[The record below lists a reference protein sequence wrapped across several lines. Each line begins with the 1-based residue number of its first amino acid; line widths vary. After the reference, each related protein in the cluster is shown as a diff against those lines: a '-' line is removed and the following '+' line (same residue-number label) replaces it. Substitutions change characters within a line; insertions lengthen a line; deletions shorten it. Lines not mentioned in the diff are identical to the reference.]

1 MIAYNSERLSLA
13 LLGKTNSGK
22 SSFLN
27 FISDQEVSIVSSQK
41 GTTTDPIKKSME
53 IHDFGPVLFF
63 DTAGFDD
70 DTNLYEKRIEKTK
83 KAIEKADILLYFL
96 SIDDEI
102 KEIYALKEKYDK
114 IIFIATKQDLEIGN
128 DLLEKF
134 KDFSP
139 LAINIKNNHDREKFF
154 DKIKSTYKIED
165 NSITKSLVKENDL
178 VLLVIPQDAEAPKY
192 RLIKPQVMTIREII
206 DKNAIAVSTNL
217 KNLENTLNSFNKKPD
232 LVITDSQYFKEVYN
246 ILDKEIKLTSFSV
259 LFSAF
264 KADIN
269 YYIESVK
276 KLDQGAKKILIAEA
290 CSHPPISEDI
300 GTVKIPKLL
309 KKRYKDIEIDFQRG
323 EDFENIEKY
332 DLIIQ
337 CGACMFNKK
346 YVMER
351 IKQAKEKNIPM
362 TNYGIV
368 IAYLNGILDKIS
380 IIKALS

>member
-1 MIAYNSERLSLA
+1 MKAYNSERFNLV

-27 FISDQEVSIVSSQK
+27 YISDQDVSIVSSQK

-70 DTNLYEKRIEKTK
+70 DTNLYKKRIEKTK
-83 KAIEKADILLYFL
+83 KTIEKANLILYFL
-96 SIDDEI
+96 SMEDEIDDI
-102 KEIYALKEKYDK
+102 FKLKKEYKN
-114 IIFIATKQDLEIGN
+114 IIFIASKQDLDIGEKIF
-128 DLLEKF
+128 EKF
-134 KDFSP
+134 ESINP
-139 LAINIKNNHDREKFF
+139 LKINLKNKNDRDKFF
-154 DKIKSTYKIED
+154 DKIRSDFKIED
-165 NSITKSLVKENDL
+165 KTITKNLVKENDL
-178 VLLVIPQDAEAPKY
+178 VLLVIPQDAEAPKF

-206 DKNAIAVSTNL
+206 DKNATAVSTNL

-264 KADIN
+264 KADID

-276 KLDQGAKKILIAEA
+276 KLDEGARKILIAEA
-290 CSHPPISEDI
+290 CSHPPITEDI
-300 GTVKIPKLL
+300 GRVKIPKLL
-309 KKRYKDIEIDFQRG
+309 KKNYDNIEIEFARG
-323 EDFENIEKY
+323 DDFENIEKY

-337 CGACMFNKK
+337 CGACMFNEK
-346 YVMER
+346 YVKER
-351 IKQAKEKNIPM
+351 IKLAKEKNIPM

-368 IAYLNGILDKIS
+368 LAYLNGILEKIY
-380 IIKALS
+380 I

>member
-1 MIAYNSERLSLA
+1 MIAYNSERVSLA

-22 SSFLN
+22 STFLN
-27 FISDQEVSIVSSQK
+27 FITDQEVSIVSSQK

-83 KAIEKADILLYFL
+83 KAIEKADILIYFL

-102 KEIYALKEKYDK
+102 EEVSAFKKKYDK
-114 IIFIATKQDLEIGN
+114 IIFIASKQDLEIGN
-128 DLLEKF
+128 DLVEKF

-139 LAINIKNNHDREKFF
+139 LAINIKNNDDREKFF
-154 DKIKSTYKIED
+154 DKIKSIYKIED
-165 NSITKSLVKENDL
+165 NTITKSLVKENDL

-206 DKNAIAVSTNL
+206 DKNASAVSTNL

-246 ILDKEIKLTSFSV
+246 ILDKDIKLTSFSV

-380 IIKALS
+380 I

>member
-1 MIAYNSERLSLA
+1 MIAYNSERFSLV

-27 FISDQEVSIVSSQK
+27 YITDQDVSIVSSQK

-83 KAIEKADILLYFL
+83 KTIEKADLILYFL
-96 SIDDEI
+96 SMEDELDDI
-102 KEIYALKEKYDK
+102 FKLKKEYKN
-114 IIFIATKQDLEIGN
+114 IIFIASKQDLDIGEKIF
-128 DLLEKF
+128 EKF
-134 KDFSP
+134 ESINP
-139 LAINIKNNHDREKFF
+139 LKINLKNKNDRDKFF
-154 DKIKSTYKIED
+154 DKIRSDFKIED
-165 NSITKSLVKENDL
+165 KTITKNLVKENDL
-178 VLLVIPQDAEAPKY
+178 VLLVIPQDAEAPKF

-206 DKNAIAVSTNL
+206 DKNATAVSTNL

-246 ILDKEIKLTSFSV
+246 ILDKDIKLTSFSV

-264 KADIN
+264 KADID

-276 KLDQGAKKILIAEA
+276 KLDEGARKILIAEA

-300 GTVKIPKLL
+300 GRVKIPKLL
-309 KKRYKDIEIDFQRG
+309 KKNYDKIEIEFARG
-323 EDFENIEKY
+323 DDFENIEKY

-337 CGACMFNKK
+337 CGACMFNEK
-346 YVMER
+346 YVKER
-351 IKQAKEKNIPM
+351 IKLAKEKNIPM

-368 IAYLNGILDKIS
+368 LAYLNGILEKIY
-380 IIKALS
+380 I